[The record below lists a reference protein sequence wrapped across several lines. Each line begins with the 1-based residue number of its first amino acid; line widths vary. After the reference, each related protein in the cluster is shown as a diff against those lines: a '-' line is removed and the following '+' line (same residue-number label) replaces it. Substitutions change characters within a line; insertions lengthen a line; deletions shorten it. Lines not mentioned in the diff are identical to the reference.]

1 MTAMQPPPV
10 CRLPGSAAGGPGKRG
25 PSRRRTV
32 FVALL
37 SAGMIQSGASPAA
50 AQPSDPQ
57 EVARGVTVSTRP
69 RPAYDPLGVRLPGF
83 RLDAA
88 IELGAGYDDN
98 ATAGSGSNTS
108 SAFLDQQLSL
118 SLASTRSRHA
128 YGLVAT
134 QATRRYIGDDDYSWT
149 DYSLGAYGR
158 YDIGR
163 ASSVG
168 VEYSRT
174 RSHIDITS
182 FEVSQGSLTRPLRY
196 DVEMFRANGVA
207 ALNRVNLTAALES
220 SSFSFQ
226 EQNDPGFRG
235 GSASAN
241 DYTRLTGEIG
251 AAYVFLPGRSV
262 MLTTRL
268 SEITYDRADQ
278 RGRDSFTW
286 EVLAGARYDINALAY
301 ASFGIGYRRRE
312 FEDPGLRSISGPAFE
327 GRLVLLP
334 SQLLSLTIGAQRTIE
349 ESLRSTNVSYVLTSG
364 RFQADYE
371 LRRNLILSG
380 ELRAEQLEYQEPDRT
395 ALQGVASLSMRL
407 LLNRNASV
415 IASYRHVRSLDTPDG
430 FQEFDRNLFQLRL
443 RLAI

>member
-1 MTAMQPPPV
+1 MPAMQPPPV
-10 CRLPGSAAGGPGKRG
+10 CRLPGSAAEGPGGRAS
-25 PSRRRTV
+25 SRRRIAYA
-32 FVALL
+32 ALL
-37 SAGMIQSGASPAA
+37 SAGMFELGASSAA
-50 AQPSDPQ
+50 AQPSNP
-57 EVARGVTVSTRP
+57 EELARGVTVLTRP

-88 IELGAGYDDN
+88 IELGGGYDDN
-98 ATAGSGSNTS
+98 TTAGFGSNKS
-108 SAFLDQQLSL
+108 SAFLEEQLSL
-118 SLASTRSRHA
+118 GLTSTQTRHA
-128 YGLVAT
+128 FGLVAT
-134 QATRRYIGDDDYSWT
+134 QATRQYFGEDDYNWN

-168 VEYSRT
+168 VEYRRT

-182 FEVSQGSLTRPLRY
+182 FEVQQGALTRPLRF

-207 ALNRVNLTAALES
+207 ALNRVNLTAALET
-220 SSFSFQ
+220 SSFNFQ

-235 GSASAN
+235 GSAAAN
-241 DYTRLTGEIG
+241 DYTRLTGEVG
-251 AAYVFLPGRSV
+251 ASYVFLPGRSV

-286 EVLAGARYDINALAY
+286 EVLAGARYDISALAY
-301 ASFGIGYRRRE
+301 TSFGVGYRRRE

-327 GRLVLLP
+327 GQLVLLP

-349 ESLRSTNVSYVLTSG
+349 ESLRSSNVSYVLTSG

-380 ELRAEQLEYQEPDRT
+380 ELRAEQLEYQAPDRK
-395 ALQGVASLSMRL
+395 ALQGVAGVTMRL
-407 LLNRNASV
+407 LLNRNASI
-415 IASYRHVRSLDTPDG
+415 IASYRHVRSLDAPDG
-430 FQEFDRNLFQLRL
+430 FQEFDRNLFQIRL